1 MVERVPPPPNPAIA
15 VAASALRAQQQR
27 MRVIAENVANANTPN
42 YAPHDLKAFTFAAAL
57 KAQSGPAMGM
67 TPVATAVTSA
77 GHMEGKERGPT
88 GPWKPEDAPDSEARL
103 DGNQV
108 VLEDEMM
115 KMTTSKLDYDTA
127 VSFYQQSLGLLKMS
141 IRRPGG

>member
-1 MVERVPPPPNPAIA
+1 MDLDKIPLLA
-15 VAASALRAQQQR
+15 VIKSRMGYVNQR
-27 MRVIAENVANANTPN
+27 QRLIAENVANANSPN
-42 YAPHDLKAFTFAAAL
+42 YAPHDLKAFTFEAAMKSQSSGAL
-57 KAQSGPAMGM
+57 GM
-67 TPVATAVTSA
+67 TPVSAAVTNA
-77 GHMEGKERGPT
+77 GHMEGKSHGPT
-88 GPWKPEDAPDSEARL
+88 GPFKPEEAPDSEARL

-115 KMTTSKLDYDTA
+115 KMTTSKLDYDAA

>member
-1 MVERVPPPPNPAIA
+1 MDLDKIPLLA
-15 VAASALRAQQQR
+15 VIKSRMSYVNQR
-27 MRVIAENVANANTPN
+27 QHLISENVANANTPN
-42 YAPHDLKAFTFAAAL
+42 YAPHDLKAFTFEAAL
-57 KAQSGPAMGM
+57 KAQSGPALGM
-67 TPVATAVTSA
+67 TPVSTAVTNA
-77 GHMEGKERGPT
+77 GHMEGKERPAT

-127 VSFYQQSLGLLKMS
+127 VSFYQQSLGLLKLS

>member
-1 MVERVPPPPNPAIA
+1 MDLDKIPLLA
-15 VAASALRAQQQR
+15 VIKSRMGYVNQR
-27 MRVIAENVANANTPN
+27 QRLIAENVANANTPN
-42 YAPHDLKAFTFAAAL
+42 YAPHDLKNFTFAAAL
-57 KAQSGPAMGM
+57 KAQSGAAMGM
-67 TPVATAVTSA
+67 APVATAVTTA
-77 GHMEGKERGPT
+77 GHMEGKEHGPT